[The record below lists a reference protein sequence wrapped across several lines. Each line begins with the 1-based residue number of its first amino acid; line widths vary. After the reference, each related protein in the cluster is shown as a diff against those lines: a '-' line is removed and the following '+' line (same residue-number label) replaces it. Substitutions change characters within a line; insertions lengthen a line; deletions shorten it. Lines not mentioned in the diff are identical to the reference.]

1 VIRGEA
7 KDLAPTLSHRIQ
19 LETRSNFKSPSD
31 PTSPKPQLNPMSVS
45 KVPNS
50 TGTANRI
57 VEAAVQL
64 FSRQGFA
71 ASSTHEIARLAGV
84 SEVTVFR
91 HFPRKRD
98 LFWAATECRLRRLQ
112 IGKEL
117 RGRLE
122 VDENPR
128 TVLPGI
134 IAVLVE
140 TLHHQP
146 ETIRLLYLCLFELDH
161 GADRILRKHLASL
174 FHPLRE
180 YLARCASKGLIR
192 DIDPGIAALG
202 LAALI
207 AAHQGLQSVLMDGT
221 SLCVGVDDA
230 IMTYTEFWT
239 KALLPEH
246 ALPGVGVSEVLP

>member
-1 VIRGEA
+1 
-7 KDLAPTLSHRIQ
+7 
-19 LETRSNFKSPSD
+19 
-31 PTSPKPQLNPMSVS
+31 MSVS
-45 KVPNS
+45 QIQKKN
-50 TGTANRI
+50 GTASRI

-98 LFWAATECRLRRLQ
+98 LFWAATESRLRRLR
-112 IGKEL
+112 ISKEL

-122 VDENPR
+122 NDESPR
-128 TVLPGI
+128 TALPGI
-134 IAVLVE
+134 VALLVE

-161 GADRILRKHLASL
+161 GADRILRKHLVPL
-174 FHPLRE
+174 FQPLRE
-180 YLARCASKGLIR
+180 YLARCATKGLIR
-192 DIDPGIAALG
+192 DVEPGITALG

-207 AAHQGLQSVLMDGT
+207 AAHQGLQSVLTEDGISCAT
-221 SLCVGVDDA
+221 TDDA
-230 IMTYTEFWT
+230 IATYSAFWMT
-239 KALLPEH
+239 AMLPEF
-246 ALPGVGVSEVLP
+246 VLSDGEGAAIHTISPATD